1 MTAARL
7 TGLDLA
13 RSWAWLGML
22 VVNFRVALGVDK
34 DPSAP
39 PWLQAAV
46 EALSGRAAALF
57 VVLAGMGLALAT
69 RKLRGGELWNWISR
83 RALFLAAVGGLNL
96 MIFPPDI
103 LHSYAVYFLLGGLV
117 LGVPRSRWLWIV
129 GGLVLAWPLLALAFD
144 YNTGWHWPTLTYE
157 PLSSTPVLLRHT
169 LFNGWHPL
177 FPWGAFL
184 VWGMWL
190 QGLRLEQPQTA
201 RRLLAGG
208 VAAAILGFAMN
219 RAGLAHLS
227 TSWHALLSLQP
238 LPPSPLY
245 VLTAGGIATALVGL
259 ALLAARGGCG
269 WRWLTPLGRMTLT
282 LYLAHILVG
291 MGTMEAL
298 GLLPQ
303 LRASSLLDVV
313 MAAALFALLA
323 GAFAWVWSLHFRQG
337 PVEGLM
343 RWLTRTQ

>member
-13 RSWAWLGML
+13 RAWAWLGML

-39 PWLQAAV
+39 AWLQGAV

-69 RKLRGGELWNWISR
+69 RKMRGGALWSWIAR

-103 LHSYAVYFLLGGLV
+103 LHYYAIYFVLGGLV
-117 LGVPRSRWLWIV
+117 LGVPRSFWPLIV
-129 GGLVLAWPLLALAFD
+129 AGLVMAWPLLALDFD
-144 YNTGWHWPTLTYE
+144 YNAGWHWPTLTYE
-157 PLSSTPVLLRHT
+157 PLHSASVLMRHT
-169 LFNGWHPL
+169 LFNGWHPVL
-177 FPWGAFL
+177 PWGAFL
-184 VWGMWL
+184 VWGLWL
-190 QGLRLEQPQTA
+190 QGLQLEQRLTA
-201 RRLLAGG
+201 QRLLAGG
-208 VAAAILGFAMN
+208 VAAALLGFSLHW
-219 RAGLAHLS
+219 AGLAYLDAQ
-227 TSWHALLSLQP
+227 WHGLIGLQP

-245 VLTAGGIATALVGL
+245 VLTAGGIATALIGL
-259 ALLAARGGCG
+259 ALLAVRGGRS
-269 WRWLTPLGRMTLT
+269 WQWLTPMGRMTLT
-282 LYLAHILVG
+282 LYLAHIFIG

-298 GLLPQ
+298 DLLPPLRQAGLLE
-303 LRASSLLDVV
+303 VV
-313 MAAALFALLA
+313 GAATLFALLA
-323 GAFAWVWSLHFRQG
+323 GGFAWAWSLRFRQG

-343 RWLTRTQ
+343 RWLTRT